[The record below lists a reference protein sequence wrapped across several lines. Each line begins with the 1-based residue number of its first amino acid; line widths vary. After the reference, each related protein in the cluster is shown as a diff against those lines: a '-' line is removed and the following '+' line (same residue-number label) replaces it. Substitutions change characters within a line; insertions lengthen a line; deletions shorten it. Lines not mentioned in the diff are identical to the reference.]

1 MRIFKVTAMKSRTA
15 DDRSRPASDATRVNL
30 TKDFRYG
37 PGKVKLADIKKAV
50 DAVVKERV
58 AKPAK

>member
-1 MRIFKVTAMKSRTA
+1 MKSRTA
-15 DDRSRPASDATRVNL
+15 ADRNRPASDATRVHL

-37 PGKVKLADIKKAV
+37 PGKVKLADIQKAV
-50 DAVVKERV
+50 DAVIKERV